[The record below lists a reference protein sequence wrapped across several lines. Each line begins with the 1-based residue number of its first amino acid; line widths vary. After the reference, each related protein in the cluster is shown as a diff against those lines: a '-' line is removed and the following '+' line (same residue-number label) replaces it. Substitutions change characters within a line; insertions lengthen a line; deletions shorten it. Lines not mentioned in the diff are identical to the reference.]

1 MLKKGRESGKKP
13 TGSHLPCGGQT
24 VEQGVTLWKIASSSL
39 TNEWPGRG
47 TPVWERKKSHPCGKW
62 LRWFTAMVSR
72 LPHGSQLGGDGTGRE
87 GTGRTAWPL
96 LRMVAAIHTSAGTDQ
111 RRGPGR
117 GEELTVFPVEK
128 TAVLILFGPLLT

>member
-13 TGSHLPCGGQT
+13 TGSRLPCGGQT

-62 LRWFTAMVSR
+62 LRWFAAMVSR

-96 LRMVAAIHTSAGTDQ
+96 LRMVAGAASTQVQAQTKEGVL
-111 RRGPGR
+111 G
-117 GEELTVFPVEK
+117 GERSLQCSLWRK
-128 TAVLILFGPLLT
+128 QLC